1 MVLRDLDRVAQGQ
14 LNVLTVEATECVA
27 DAAKTMSRHHVGS
40 VIVTGDHGKTVGILT
55 ERDILSRVVAAGADP
70 NLLHVSDVMTRKVVA
85 CTLDTTITRAE
96 QIMAGHRIRHL
107 PIIEDGRLVGM
118 ISSRDI
124 LAHELSQIRE
134 IVRQQSRML
143 TDLESQ
149 HPGITAIERDSA
161 GRVVI

>member
-1 MVLRDLDRVAQGQ
+1 MILRDLERVSRGQ
-14 LNVLTVEATECVA
+14 LQMVTVEATECVA
-27 DAAKTMSRHHVGS
+27 EAAKTMTRHHVGS
-40 VIVTGDHGKTVGILT
+40 AIVTGEGGKTAGILT

-85 CTLDTTITRAE
+85 CTLDTTITRAQ

-107 PIIEDGRLVGM
+107 PIIEGGQLIGM

-143 TDLESQ
+143 SDLETQ